1 MHPAW
6 LFAALLFFCRTIEA
20 APFQTVTLQSRSG
33 QFVVGGLPMAARAD
47 AASAVIGGIMLP
59 VRAFNTSTSAV
70 SFVRL
75 DPALVAV
82 SCEEIKSAL
91 LKELGAADHW
101 KGGVR
106 VLLHPIRDEREE
118 VYFTSVRNPNGWNYR
133 LEMPD
138 QIDRSRFIR
147 AVVQAVVEEM
157 ANRGAGRVEAE
168 LPPWLTIGLGEH
180 LEANSL
186 FDLTLELQS
195 GISQR
200 RRNHDPLAKV
210 RDSFRNSAPL
220 TLDQLDWPSAD
231 LMAHDE
237 ELYRRCSHLL
247 VHELLRL
254 REGKSSILRLIEQA
268 HENLNWQTTF
278 FKVFANQFPRL
289 IDLDKWWTLRAVQL
303 SHGQELS
310 RFTPEETLRQ
320 LDDIL
325 TIRAVAHGETNQLPS
340 STVLTIQ
347 QLIRNWPLP
356 EQRAVL
362 SERLQQLQSLALRAP
377 TASLRLIE
385 QYRAAFTEYLGRRNA
400 AVRIKAVLKHLD
412 ALDAEREKLKVV
424 TPPSLSTASAQPS
437 LR

>member
-1 MHPAW
+1 MHPGW
-6 LFAALLFFCRTIEA
+6 LFAALLFFCRNIEA
-20 APFQTVTLQSRSG
+20 APFQTLTLQSRSG

-47 AASAVIGGIMLP
+47 AASALIGGIMLP

-91 LKELGAADHW
+91 LKELGTADRW

-118 VYFTSVRNPNGWNYR
+118 VYFTSVRNPSGWNYR

-147 AVVQAVVEEM
+147 AVVQSAVAEM
-157 ANRGAGRVEAE
+157 ANRQAGRTEAE
-168 LPPWLTIGLGEH
+168 LPPWLTIGLAEH

-186 FDLTLELQS
+186 VNLTLELQS

-210 RDSFRNSAPL
+210 REALRHSAPL
-220 TLDQLDWPSAD
+220 TLDQLDWPSPD
-231 LMAHDE
+231 LLAHDE

-254 REGKSSILRLIEQA
+254 KEGRTAIMRLIDQA

-278 FKVFANQFPRL
+278 FKVFANHFPRL

-303 SHGQELS
+303 SHGEELS

-325 TIRAVAHGETNQLPS
+325 TVRAVAHGETNQLPS

-347 QLIRNWPLP
+347 QLIRSWPLP
-356 EQRAVL
+356 DQRSVL

-377 TASLRLIE
+377 TANLRLIE
-385 QYRAAFTEYLGRRNA
+385 QYRAAFSEYLNRRNA
-400 AVRIKAVLKHLD
+400 AVRTKAALKHLD
-412 ALDAEREKLKVV
+412 TLDSEREKMKAMML
-424 TPPSLSTASAQPS
+424 PSLSTASALPA
-437 LR
+437 R